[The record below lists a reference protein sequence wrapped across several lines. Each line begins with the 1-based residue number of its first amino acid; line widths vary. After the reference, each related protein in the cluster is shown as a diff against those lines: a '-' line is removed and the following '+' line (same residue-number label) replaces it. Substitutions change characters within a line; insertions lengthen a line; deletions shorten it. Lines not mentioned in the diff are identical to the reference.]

1 MGVLRTRQRR
11 RFVDWMLRDANV
23 DADCSTAATVPSK
36 TGTCCTRSSARCSRL
51 TVRELV
57 YPDDSDDLEFGFA
70 AISRL
75 QAKLDELERAGEREL
90 GEMLRYYADEPSRD
104 QYGLYPLAPSCPRSC
119 PQPSATPV
127 LQRGVR
133 AQYRARQENAGNDGA
148 REGGNV
154 A

>member
-1 MGVLRTRQRR
+1 
-11 RFVDWMLRDANV
+11 
-23 DADCSTAATVPSK
+23 VPSK
-36 TGTCCTRSSARCSRL
+36 TGTCCSRSSARCSRL

-57 YPDDSDDLEFGFA
+57 YPEDSDDLEFGFA

>member
-1 MGVLRTRQRR
+1 V
-11 RFVDWMLRDANV
+11 
-23 DADCSTAATVPSK
+23 SSK
-36 TGTCCTRSSARCSRL
+36 TGTCCSRSSARCSRP

-75 QAKLDELERAGEREL
+75 QAKVDELERAGEREL

-119 PQPSATPV
+119 PSHRQPPFCK
-127 LQRGVR
+127 GVR